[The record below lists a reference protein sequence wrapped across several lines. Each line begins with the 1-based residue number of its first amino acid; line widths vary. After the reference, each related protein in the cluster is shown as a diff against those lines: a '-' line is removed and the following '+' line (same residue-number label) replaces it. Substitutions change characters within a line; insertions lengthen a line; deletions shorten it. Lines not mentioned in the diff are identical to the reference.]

1 MNYFKKVESMLND
14 YGRTKAEIKNI
25 HIEIEEVKNDYT
37 GCGSISYE
45 ERPAPTNSFNSR
57 VENETIAKDMKLEQL
72 NRLLRQKELQIEK
85 IDNALGLLDED
96 AAQLIKLRYFD
107 KLPFRLIGDRM
118 NRNYNSC
125 ERSKKDI
132 VNKLT
137 EIIFILQ

>member
-1 MNYFKKVESMLND
+1 M
-14 YGRTKAEIKNI
+14 
-25 HIEIEEVKNDYT
+25 IEFTIP
-37 GCGSISYE
+37 G
-45 ERPAPTNSFNSR
+45 PA
-57 VENETIAKDMKLEQL
+57 M
-72 NRLLRQKELQIEK
+72 
-85 IDNALGLLDED
+85 GED
-96 AAQLIKLRYFD
+96 DAQLIKLRYFD